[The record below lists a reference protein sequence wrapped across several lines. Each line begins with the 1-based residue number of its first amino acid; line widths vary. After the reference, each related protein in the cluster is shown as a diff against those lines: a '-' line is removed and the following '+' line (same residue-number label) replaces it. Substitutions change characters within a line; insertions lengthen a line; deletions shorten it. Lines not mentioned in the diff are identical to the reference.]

1 MNDLID
7 QIKTRLP
14 ILEAAQRYAGVDLE
28 RKGNY
33 YWCRCIH
40 HQEKTPSMRINPDTD
55 KFRCY
60 ACHIYGDTIDL
71 VAEATGMTNSE
82 AIEYLAKDLGLSGEL
97 TKQEREQLAK
107 EQLTRQQERQ
117 KRQEQENSINQEY
130 NRLIDIEK
138 LMYFFLSGLKEETD
152 LDRFEIIC
160 SLKNKDQLED
170 WINTLIYGDTEE
182 KLAVVEAS
190 REWSPWKE

>member
-1 MNDLID
+1 MNDLVD
-7 QIKTRLP
+7 QIKSRLT
-14 ILEAAQRYAGVDLE
+14 ILEAAQRYAGIDLE

-33 YWCRCIH
+33 YWCKCVS

-71 VAEATGMTNSE
+71 VAEAMGMTNSE
-82 AIEYLAKDLGLSGEL
+82 AIEYLAKDLGISGEL
-97 TKQEREQLAK
+97 TKQEREQLAA
-107 EQLTRQQERQ
+107 EQLLRQRERQ
-117 KRQEQENSINQEY
+117 KRQEQENNINQEY

-138 LMYFFLSGLKEETD
+138 LMYFFLSELKEESD

-160 SLKNKDQLED
+160 SLKNKDQLDD
-170 WINTLIYGDTEE
+170 WINTLIYGDTKE

-190 REWSPWKE
+190 REWSPWR